1 MLDSESSSMWD
12 ASSEVKEKANEALR
26 STWQDLERDD
36 AIQKEQYQKSQISQ
50 AQSPSK
56 HPSSP
61 NIASSVFT
69 IPEPDEEELQQQRQK
84 WAKTQINEIN
94 DQAKNELESL
104 DALRSQQQ
112 EIYQEQLA
120 EKNELWERVVLQRR
134 EEAAELRSMI
144 SRLTTAIASARNQ
157 SKTEIQQAKRKAA
170 ESLKTV
176 KQQREKQLKTI
187 SELTETL
194 NKEKIQFENE
204 LKSIQN
210 SDVNI
215 VQQKKEQIQR
225 LQANLSNLKIKLSQK
240 EQESENKFKSQ
251 VRVIRELRL
260 QLQQAREAEEDKQNE
275 LMSLRKACASISR
288 KISARKDEAASLK
301 RQLAMLQ
308 KDNEELQNEIDK
320 MESNIFPTVFNN
332 TMSNL

>member
-1 MLDSESSSMWD
+1 MLDSSSSSMWD
-12 ASSEVKEKANEALR
+12 ASSEIKEKANEAIL
-26 STWQDLERDD
+26 STWQDLERDE
-36 AIQKEQYQKSQISQ
+36 AKQKEQYQQIQVSQTLAS
-50 AQSPSK
+50 SK
-56 HPSSP
+56 QTTSP
-61 NIASSVFT
+61 NTNSVFT
-69 IPEPDEEELQQQRQK
+69 IPEPDAEELQQRRQK

-104 DALRSQQQ
+104 DALRTQQQ

-144 SRLTTAIASARNQ
+144 SRLTTAIANARNE

-176 KQQREKQLKTI
+176 RIQREKQLKAI
-187 SELTETL
+187 SDLTNTL

-215 VQQKKEQIQR
+215 VQQKKEQIER
-225 LQANLSNLKIKLSQK
+225 LQTNLSNLRAKLAQK

-251 VRVIRELRL
+251 VRVIRDLRL
-260 QLQQAREAEEDKQNE
+260 QLQQAREAEADKQNE

-288 KISARKDEAASLK
+288 KISARKDEVASLK

-308 KDNEELQNEIDK
+308 KDNEELQIEVDK
-320 MESNIFPTVFNN
+320 MESNIFPTVFNSS
-332 TMSNL
+332 MSNI